1 MIQEFDFADSVVS
14 EMVDSDTL
22 PTELLDELE
31 SQLSSFGD
39 SIIELQKKDFWGNTD
54 ITPL

>member
-39 SIIELQKKDFWGNTD
+39 SIIELQKIDFWGNTD